1 MITTAPVSDL
11 LSLYDTP
18 TGFMPESTS
27 VEPEQ
32 GGGSATYDTA
42 QFSPEAQRRV
52 GSAAGKTDTA
62 LTLTPEQQVE
72 VEKMKQR
79 DQEVR
84 THEQAHVMAGG
95 NLVRGGASYTF
106 RTGPDGKRY
115 ATDGEVSIDSSPVD
129 GDPRATIR
137 KAQQVRKAALAPA
150 QPSGQDQAV
159 AASATKMEMNAVSE
173 LASANNALMKKGAV
187 NRFA

>member
-1 MITTAPVSDL
+1 MITISPVSDV
-11 LSLYDTP
+11 LSLYETP
-18 TGFMPESTS
+18 TGPLPESTR

-32 GGGSATYDTA
+32 SAGETTRDTA
-42 QFSPEAQRRV
+42 QFSLEAQRRA
-52 GSAAGKTDTA
+52 GSPRGKNDTA

-115 ATDGEVSIDSSPVD
+115 ATDGEVNIDAAPVD

-137 KAQQVRKAALAPA
+137 KMQQVRKAAMAPA

-159 AASATKMEMNAVSE
+159 AASATKTEMNAVSE
-173 LASANNALMKKGAV
+173 LSRQNGVVTKKPAV
-187 NRFA
+187 NRFI